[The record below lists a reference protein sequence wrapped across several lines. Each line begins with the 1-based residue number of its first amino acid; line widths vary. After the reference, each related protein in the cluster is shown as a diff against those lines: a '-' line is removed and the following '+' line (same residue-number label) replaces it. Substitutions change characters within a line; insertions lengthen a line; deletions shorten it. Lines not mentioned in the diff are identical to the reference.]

1 MSLASDIAID
11 IASVSEKV
19 AGDVECCTA
28 KWLAPEVSDVW
39 LPFVTFSNTNKR
51 KTTQAE
57 LSARPKCAADVKD
70 KVQLPNI
77 IKNATMKAL
86 LLLEKKLSR

>member
-1 MSLASDIAID
+1 MSLASDTAID

-51 KTTQAE
+51 KTRFQ
-57 LSARPKCAADVKD
+57 K
-70 KVQLPNI
+70 
-77 IKNATMKAL
+77 
-86 LLLEKKLSR
+86 